1 MRKTAPKLIGA
12 GISSVLSGLGLG
24 GKIKQY
30 ELLDAWAGIVGPHI
44 ARVATAERITE
55 GKLFVHV
62 EEAVWRNELVYLKK
76 DLIAKINQTMH
87 QNIVHDIIFR

>member
-1 MRKTAPKLIGA
+1 MSKAAPKQIGS
-12 GISSVLSGLGLG
+12 GISSVLGMLGIG

-30 ELLDAWAGIVGPHI
+30 EVIDAWPQIVGGPI
-44 ARVATAERITE
+44 ADVTKAERITD

-76 DLIAKINQTMH
+76 DLIEKINDTMH
-87 QNIVHDIIFR
+87 QEIVRDIIFR